1 MTLLDH
7 LSHDLKFALR
17 QLRKNPAF
25 SATAIVVLALGLCA
39 SLAIF
44 SFVDAAL
51 LKPLPYRDPGRL
63 VGVYEQVPLCER
75 CNLSFFDYLDWKRM
89 NQTLSS
95 LEIYN
100 QAGYVG
106 DSAIGAERVPG
117 ARVSAGFFRALGV
130 SPVLGR
136 DFSAGEDKPGG
147 PDLMI
152 VSYAA
157 WQARYGGKP
166 DVIGQSVRFNGTL
179 YQIIGVL
186 PADFHFAP
194 VRQAAVWSLIRGDNG
209 CERRRSCHN
218 LYGIGRL
225 KDDATLEAALADFGV
240 IARNLQAQYPDSNT
254 GQLSNIVPLSEVIV
268 GSIQPVLLALLG
280 GSALL
285 LLIAAVNVANLLLV
299 RSEGRKREIAVRS
312 GLGASPFRLAAQF
325 VTEGLLLVTASAVL
339 GLGAAHW
346 TAILLKRLIPRSMLD
361 GMPFLAGLGLHAR
374 ELEFA
379 GIVSLLAAI
388 LFTVMPAVRLSLS
401 GSRIESSRGYSGAAW
416 RRLGAHM
423 VILELATA
431 SVLLI
436 GAGLLAKS
444 LYRVLQVD
452 LGLRPDHVAVL
463 GVGGIGPS
471 YSKNEQMIALNRE
484 LLRRISNIPGVQSVA
499 SSSMFPI
506 SGGNTVWLR
515 FLDRADTG
523 AHNEVQQRQVTEN
536 YFSTLGA
543 RMLKGRYFTETDD
556 TTRPLV
562 VIVDKLFVDKY
573 YPGKDPLGQ
582 QFSFQSTQ
590 TGPLTIVGVV
600 DTIKEGALDKVSWPT
615 MYTPFNQNPNSFFNL
630 IARTSHDEHALIPAM
645 AVAIH
650 EYDRSLMAG
659 QSTTLSDQISDS
671 PAAYLRRSA
680 AALVAGFAGLALL
693 LGVVGLYGVI
703 AYSVSQ
709 RTREIGVRIAL
720 GAQPGTVYRMI
731 MKEAAW
737 LVGIGVTV
745 GLIAS
750 IGAAALIR
758 GLLFG
763 TKSWDMETFGLV
775 AIVLVLSALTAS
787 FIPARRAASVNP
799 VDALR
804 AE

>member
-1 MTLLDH
+1 MTPLDH
-7 LSHDLKFALR
+7 VFHDLKFALR
-17 QLRKNPAF
+17 QLRRNPAF
-25 SATAIVVLALGLCA
+25 TLTAILVLALGLCA

-51 LKPLPYRDPGRL
+51 LKPLPYRRPTRL
-63 VGVYEQVPLCER
+63 VGVYEQIPLCER
-75 CNLSFFDYLDWKRM
+75 CNLSYFDYLDWKRM
-89 NQTLSS
+89 NKTLSS
-95 LEIYN
+95 LDVYN

-106 DSAIGAERVPG
+106 ESASGAERVPG
-117 ARVSAGFFRALGV
+117 ARVSAGFFRTLGV
-130 SPVLGR
+130 SPILGR
-136 DFSAGEDKPGG
+136 DFAAGEDKLGG
-147 PDLMI
+147 PNLVI

-157 WQARYGGKP
+157 WQARYGGRR
-166 DVIGQSVRFNGTL
+166 DVIGQSVRFNATS
-179 YQIIGVL
+179 YTIIGVL
-186 PADFHFAP
+186 PPDFHFAP
-194 VRQAAVWSLIRGDNG
+194 VRQAAVWSLIRGDNA
-209 CERRRSCHN
+209 CEKRRSCHN
-218 LYGIGRL
+218 LYGVGRL
-225 KDDATLEAALADFGV
+225 KDNATIEGAAADLTV

-268 GSIQPVLLALLG
+268 GSIRPVLLALLG

-312 GLGASPFRLAAQF
+312 GLGASRSRLAMQF
-325 VTEGLLLVTASAVL
+325 VTEGLLLVLASTAL
-339 GLGAAHW
+339 GLAAARGA
-346 TAILLKRLIPRSMLD
+346 AILLRWLIPKSMLD

-388 LFTVMPAVRLSLS
+388 LFTVMPALQLSLS

-416 RRLGAHM
+416 RRLGAPM

-452 LGLRPDHVAVL
+452 LGLRPDHVALL
-463 GVGGIGPS
+463 GVGGIGRS
-471 YSKNEQMIALNRE
+471 YSRNDQMIALNRE
-484 LLRRISNIPGVQSVA
+484 LLRRVSAIPGVQSVA
-499 SSSMFPI
+499 SSSMFPL

-515 FLDRADTG
+515 FADREDTG

-543 RMLKGRYFTETDD
+543 RMLKGRYFTESDD
-556 TTRPLV
+556 ATKPLV

-590 TGPLTIVGVV
+590 TGPFTIVGVV
-600 DTIKEGALDKVSWPT
+600 DTMKEGALDKVSWPT
-615 MYTPFNQNPNSFFNL
+615 MYTPFSQDPSSFFNL
-630 IARTSHDEHALIPAM
+630 IARTSRDEHALIPAM
-645 AVAIH
+645 AAVIH
-650 EYDRSLMAG
+650 EYDRGLMAG
-659 QSTTLSDQISDS
+659 QSTTLSDQITDS
-671 PAAYLRRSA
+671 PAAYLRRSSA
-680 AALVAGFAGLALL
+680 SLAAGFAALALI

-720 GAQPGTVYRMI
+720 GAQSGTVYKMI
-731 MKEAAW
+731 MREAAW
-737 LVGIGVTV
+737 LVSVGMVL
-745 GLIAS
+745 GLIGS
-750 IGAAALIR
+750 LGAGALIR

-763 TKSWDMETFGLV
+763 TKLWDIETFSSV
-775 AIVLVLSALTAS
+775 AIVLALSALIAS
-787 FIPARRAASVNP
+787 LIPARRAASVNP

-804 AE
+804 SE

>member
-1 MTLLDH
+1 
-7 LSHDLKFALR
+7 
-17 QLRKNPAF
+17 
-25 SATAIVVLALGLCA
+25 VVLALGLCA

-51 LKPLPYRDPGRL
+51 LKPLPYRDPARL
-63 VGVYEQVPLCER
+63 VGVYEQIPLCER
-75 CNLSFFDYLDWKRM
+75 CNLSYFDYLDWKRM
-89 NQTLSS
+89 NQTVSS

-106 DSAIGAERVPG
+106 DSAFGAERVPG

-152 VSYAA
+152 VSYAT

-179 YQIIGVL
+179 YKIIGVL

-312 GLGASPFRLAAQF
+312 GLGASPLRLAAQF

-346 TAILLKRLIPRSMLD
+346 AAILLKRLIPRSMLD

-431 SVLLI
+431 SVLLV

-523 AHNEVQQRQVTEN
+523 AHNEIQQRQVTEN

-556 TTRPLV
+556 ATRPLV

-582 QFSFQSTQ
+582 QFSFQSTP
-590 TGPLTIVGVV
+590 TGPLTVVGVV

-630 IARTSHDEHALIPAM
+630 IARTSHDEHALISAM

-680 AALVAGFAGLALL
+680 AALAAGFAGLALI

-720 GAQPGTVYRMI
+720 GAQTGTVYRMI
-731 MKEAAW
+731 LKEAAW
-737 LVGIGVTV
+737 LVGIGVAV

-804 AE
+804 SE

>member
-1 MTLLDH
+1 
-7 LSHDLKFALR
+7 
-17 QLRKNPAF
+17 
-25 SATAIVVLALGLCA
+25 
-39 SLAIF
+39 
-44 SFVDAAL
+44 
-51 LKPLPYRDPGRL
+51 
-63 VGVYEQVPLCER
+63 
-75 CNLSFFDYLDWKRM
+75 
-89 NQTLSS
+89 
-95 LEIYN
+95 
-100 QAGYVG
+100 VG
-106 DSAIGAERVPG
+106 DSAAGAERVPG
-117 ARVSAGFFRALGV
+117 ARVSAGFFRTLGV

-136 DFSAGEDKPGG
+136 DFAAGEDKPGG
-147 PDLMI
+147 PDLII

-157 WQARYGGKP
+157 WQARYGGRA
-166 DVIGQSVRFNGTL
+166 DVIGQAVRFNGTSST
-179 YQIIGVL
+179 IIGVL

-194 VRQAAVWSLIRGDNG
+194 VRQADVWGLIRGDNG
-209 CERRRSCHN
+209 CEKRRSCHN
-218 LYGIGRL
+218 LYGVGRL
-225 KDDATLEAALADFGV
+225 KDDATLEAASTDFSV

-312 GLGASPFRLAAQF
+312 GLGASPSRLAMQF

-346 TAILLKRLIPRSMLD
+346 ASILLKRLIPKSMLD

-379 GIVSLLAAI
+379 GVVSLLAAI
-388 LFTVMPAVRLSLS
+388 LFTVLPAVRLSLS

-436 GAGLLAKS
+436 GAGLLGKS

-452 LGLRPDHVAVL
+452 LGLRPERVAVL
-463 GVGGIGPS
+463 AVGGIGPS
-471 YSKNEQMIALNRE
+471 YAKNQQMIALNRE
-484 LLRRISNIPGVQSVA
+484 LLRRVSNISGVQSVA

-523 AHNEVQQRQVTEN
+523 AHNEVQQRQITES

-556 TTRPLV
+556 ATKPLV
-562 VIVDKLFVDKY
+562 VIVDKLFADKY
-573 YPGKDPLGQ
+573 YPGNNPLGQ

-590 TGPLTIVGVV
+590 TGPFTIVGVV

-615 MYTPFNQNPNSFFNL
+615 MYTPFSQNPNSFFNL
-630 IARTSHDEHALIPAM
+630 IARTSQDEHALIPAM
-645 AVAIH
+645 VAAIH
-650 EYDRSLMAG
+650 DYDRGLMAG
-659 QSTTLSDQISDS
+659 QSTTLSDQINDS

-680 AALVAGFAGLALL
+680 ASLASGFAGLALI

-720 GAQPGTVYRMI
+720 GAQTGTVYRMI

-737 LVGIGVTV
+737 LVGIGVAL

-750 IGAAALIR
+750 VGAAALIR

-763 TKSWDMETFGLV
+763 TKSWDMETFGSV
-775 AIVLVLSALTAS
+775 AAVLALSALIAS

-804 AE
+804 SE

>member
-7 LSHDLKFALR
+7 LFHDLKFALR

-25 SATAIVVLALGLCA
+25 TATAILVLALGLCA

-51 LKPLPYRDPGRL
+51 LKPLPYRDPARL
-63 VGVYEQVPLCER
+63 VGVYEQIPLCER
-75 CNLSFFDYLDWKRM
+75 CNLSYFDYLDWKRM
-89 NQTLSS
+89 NKTLSS

-106 DSAIGAERVPG
+106 DSATGAERVPG
-117 ARVSAGFFRALGV
+117 ARVSAGFFRTLGV

-136 DFSAGEDKPGG
+136 DFAMGEDKPGG

-152 VSYAA
+152 VSYAG
-157 WQARYGGKP
+157 WQARYGGRP
-166 DVIGQSVRFNGTL
+166 DVIGQSVRFNGTS
-179 YQIIGVL
+179 YTIIGVL

-194 VRQAAVWSLIRGDNG
+194 LRQAAVWSLIRGDNG
-209 CERRRSCHN
+209 CEKRRSCHN
-218 LYGIGRL
+218 LYGVGRL
-225 KDDATLEAALADFGV
+225 KDDATPEAASADFGV

-268 GSIQPVLLALLG
+268 GSIQPVLLAMLV

-312 GLGASPFRLAAQF
+312 GLGASPFRLAMQF

-346 TAILLKRLIPRSMLD
+346 AAILLKRLIPKSMLD

-379 GIVSLLAAI
+379 GMVSLLAAI

-401 GSRIESSRGYSGAAW
+401 GSRIEPSRGYSGAAW
-416 RRLGAHM
+416 RRLGANM

-436 GAGLLAKS
+436 GAGLLGKS
-444 LYRVLQVD
+444 LYRVLQVN
-452 LGLRPDHVAVL
+452 LGLRPDHVAML

-515 FLDRADTG
+515 FLDRQDTG
-523 AHNEVQQRQVTEN
+523 AHNEVQQRQITEN
-536 YFSTLGA
+536 YFSTVGA
-543 RMLKGRYFTETDD
+543 RMLKGRYFTKTDD
-556 TTRPLV
+556 ATKPLV

-590 TGPLTIVGVV
+590 TGPFTVVGVV

-615 MYTPFNQNPNSFFNL
+615 MYTPFNQNPSSFFNL
-630 IARTSHDEHALIPAM
+630 IARTSQDEHALIPAM

-650 EYDRSLMAG
+650 EYDRGLMAG
-659 QSTTLSDQISDS
+659 QSTTLSDQINDS

-680 AALVAGFAGLALL
+680 ASLAAGFAGLALI

-720 GAQPGTVYRMI
+720 GAQTSTVYRMI
-731 MKEAAW
+731 LKEAAW
-737 LVGIGVTV
+737 LVGIGVTL

-763 TKSWDMETFGLV
+763 AKSWDMETFGSV
-775 AIVLVLSALTAS
+775 AIVLALSALIAS

-804 AE
+804 SE

>member
-1 MTLLDH
+1 M
-7 LSHDLKFALR
+7 
-17 QLRKNPAF
+17 
-25 SATAIVVLALGLCA
+25 
-39 SLAIF
+39 
-44 SFVDAAL
+44 
-51 LKPLPYRDPGRL
+51 
-63 VGVYEQVPLCER
+63 
-75 CNLSFFDYLDWKRM
+75 
-89 NQTLSS
+89 
-95 LEIYN
+95 
-100 QAGYVG
+100 
-106 DSAIGAERVPG
+106 
-117 ARVSAGFFRALGV
+117 
-130 SPVLGR
+130 
-136 DFSAGEDKPGG
+136 
-147 PDLMI
+147 
-152 VSYAA
+152 
-157 WQARYGGKP
+157 
-166 DVIGQSVRFNGTL
+166 
-179 YQIIGVL
+179 
-186 PADFHFAP
+186 
-194 VRQAAVWSLIRGDNG
+194 
-209 CERRRSCHN
+209 
-218 LYGIGRL
+218 
-225 KDDATLEAALADFGV
+225 
-240 IARNLQAQYPDSNT
+240 
-254 GQLSNIVPLSEVIV
+254 PLSEVIV
-268 GSIQPVLLALLG
+268 GPIQPVLFTLLG

-299 RSEGRKREIAVRS
+299 RSEGRRREIAVRS

-325 VTEGLLLVTASAVL
+325 VTEGLLLVAASAVL

-361 GMPFLAGLGLHAR
+361 GLPFLAGLGLHAR

-388 LFTVMPAVRLSLS
+388 LFTVMPAVRLSLT
-401 GSRIESSRGYSGAAW
+401 GSRIESGRGYSGAAW

-436 GAGLLAKS
+436 GAGLLGKS

-452 LGLRPDHVAVL
+452 LGLRPDGVAVL

-471 YSKNEQMIALNRE
+471 YSKNEQMTALNSE

-523 AHNEVQQRQVTEN
+523 AHNEVQQRQVTEK

-543 RMLKGRYFTETDD
+543 RILKGRYFTETDD
-556 TTRPLV
+556 AARPLV

-582 QFSFQSTQ
+582 QFSFQSIQ
-590 TGPLTIVGVV
+590 TGPFTVVGVV

-615 MYTPFNQNPNSFFNL
+615 MYTPFNQNPSSFFNL
-630 IARTSHDEHALIPAM
+630 IARTSQDEHALIPAM
-645 AVAIH
+645 TVAIH

-659 QSTTLSDQISDS
+659 QSTTLSDQINDS

-680 AALVAGFAGLALL
+680 ASLAAGFAGLALI

-703 AYSVSQ
+703 TYSVSQ

-720 GAQPGTVYRMI
+720 GAQTGTVYRMI

-737 LVGIGVTV
+737 LVGIGLAV

-763 TKSWDMETFGLV
+763 TKSWDLETL
-775 AIVLVLSALTAS
+775 AEN
-787 FIPARRAASVNP
+787 PARRFDPCRSLPAHDPRKNRRCPERASDGRRHHYRRGSIDRRNRRDAAGVCGGGRHDPCRDQRVVASRRRHLGRRDAGKGTRRSPGGSVDRQVERQATGP
-799 VDALR
+799 AIRRQPTSGELSAKTGDSLSSR
-804 AE
+804 ASTSWPANKVTPSWHR